1 MSRRCWPD
9 SDTLPVPGLAP
20 KDAFADAAS
29 EVRWCPDWLSR
40 AVGVLATNRPCQ
52 DNDGIHARTGARIS
66 QFSLTRMFEYAVT
79 LYRSCDWN
87 AIVPG
92 PIFRPGVS

>member
-1 MSRRCWPD
+1 MRRPR
-9 SDTLPVPGLAP
+9 SARVLRGL
-20 KDAFADAAS
+20 S
-29 EVRWCPDWLSR
+29 GI
-40 AVGVLATNRPCQ
+40 VGVLATNRLRQHNVIFSPR
-52 DNDGIHARTGARIS
+52 AGARIS
-66 QFSLTRMFEYAVT
+66 QFNLTRMFEYAVT